1 MTNEEKAGLYDL
13 YVREAERLE
22 RQNSKLKSEFPINR
36 PENVESMINEIN
48 QRISELQKKLN
59 DLYK

>member
-36 PENVESMINEIN
+36 PENVESMINKIN